1 MNMWEVLNLEQ
12 TADESIIKKAYRVKL
27 RQHHPEEDPEGF
39 KLVREAYENI
49 LQWLK
54 NGAEESAQQEQVQT
68 AEAKEPAEVHPH
80 TEAFNQLLQDPTK
93 RMVLANWKAWTE
105 TSQMLQIDEQQ
116 KISDDAITV
125 VLANRWLPPSIIDV
139 LWDGLSW
146 NLLLNGEQQQV
157 ELGEFLDEWRE
168 LPLSISLDELVEFS
182 APEQRAILSFLR
194 PLHIALA
201 RGQLDALE
209 YHLQQSLT
217 FVLPDLLNVKISV
230 LKSLVALKIKS
241 SVVSDALVTE
251 LIQLPAEN
259 LTVAQWETVA
269 GTANLTGNEKA
280 IDSVTEKLLSLDAC
294 AEAAELQY
302 SAALKHDKLLA
313 MSLACLRQRWNP
325 LPPVYWRNE
334 RQLFPAPES
343 SSEEL
348 MFNWLYGQLV
358 SHNNG
363 AISHRLD
370 FVGAEGRTALI
381 VKAIWAAHSGSWA
394 WMSSL
399 RQELIET
406 LSLAETQSERV
417 AMTLVLK
424 CLQEEMQKQ
433 GGSETLQ
440 QKLAH
445 YETDAFFS
453 QEALTMEELSS
464 LSKED
469 WLECVR
475 RHPLLPDSWYRQLE
489 QAEVLVVDEI
499 REGSIYPFYIDSLC
513 FYRSANPSYAL
524 SSVWQNSPFESVFDW
539 MLFFVSHLGTGGLPK
554 QSIVDALPTL
564 PEAQQE
570 GPISLILPFAARPD
584 EYLPESVESFSK
596 YPDQFIYRL
605 VVDRQVSLLVEKA
618 KPEVL
623 MEKAKARDFCA
634 TMALSRLLEKE
645 HFDEAVVFWNLVAAN
660 VDSNPQF
667 HLVVDWQQQ
676 SLMRLKEEKGLVKE
690 TYHYV
695 KPEFLHAMITNNRE
709 WFAPPEEFEEHS
721 PEDEAKDFHY
731 PMCIL
736 LTQLHLGLEGD
747 GYNMA
752 SLKVL
757 ADRRQKQTELQQDTT
772 DVAVEYLDG
781 MYRQKLE
788 KDISE
793 KGEKAAT
800 YSKTKLKFLSFA
812 FFAAWVFVF
821 PMTVMR
827 GLEVSEETLGVMTI
841 FLFIT
846 HSLLAWQVSRPI
858 ITKGNRK
865 KYLFYSI
872 FTLLAA
878 MIFRSVF
885 LAFIN
890 VITHYLTA
898 NGLNDLYSRGGWDR
912 KVVARREINMRKVLG
927 FRD

>member
-1 MNMWEVLNLEQ
+1 MNMWEVLDLEQ
-12 TADESIIKKAYRVKL
+12 TTDESVIKKAYRVKL
-27 RQHHPEEDPEGF
+27 RQHHPEDDPEGF
-39 KLVREAYENI
+39 KRVREAYENI

-54 NGAEESAQQEQVQT
+54 SGADESIEQ
-68 AEAKEPAEVHPH
+68 AISEEAKAPSEVHPH
-80 TEAFNQLLQDPTK
+80 SEAFNQLLQNPVK
-93 RMVLANWKAWTE
+93 RMDLASWKAWTE

-116 KISDDAITV
+116 RISDDAITV
-125 VLANRWLPPSIIDV
+125 VLANRWLPPSVIDV
-139 LWDGLSW
+139 LWKGLSW

-157 ELGEFLDEWRE
+157 ELGEFLDEWRQ
-168 LPLSISLDELVEFS
+168 LPLSVSLEELAEFS
-182 APEQRAILSFLR
+182 APAQRALLSFLR
-194 PLHIALA
+194 PLHIALS

-217 FVLPDLLNVKISV
+217 FVLPNILNVKISI
-230 LKSLVALKIKS
+230 LKALVALKTKPS
-241 SVVSDALVTE
+241 MVANALVLE
-251 LIQLPAEN
+251 LLQQPAEA
-259 LTVAQWETVA
+259 LTLAQWEVVA
-269 GTANLTGNEKA
+269 DTAKLNGNTAA
-280 IDSVTEKLLSLDAC
+280 IDEVTEKFMALSAF

-302 SAALKHDKLLA
+302 SVALEHDKLLA
-313 MSLACLRQRWNP
+313 MSLACMRQRWSP

-334 RQLFPAPES
+334 RQLYPEPES
-343 SSEEL
+343 DPERL

-399 RQELIET
+399 KHDLTKEFEIVET
-406 LSLAETQSERV
+406 LSERV
-417 AMTLVLK
+417 AITLVLK
-424 CLQEEMQKQ
+424 CLQELMETQ

-440 QKLAH
+440 QKLTH
-445 YETDAFFS
+445 YETDAFLT

-464 LSKED
+464 LSKEG
-469 WLECVR
+469 WLECIR

-489 QAEVLVVDEI
+489 QAEVLVMEEI
-499 REGSIYPFYIDSLC
+499 REGSIYPFYVDSLC
-513 FYRSANPSYAL
+513 FYRSANPNYQI
-524 SSVWQNSPFESVFDW
+524 SSVWQDSPFDSVFDW
-539 MLFFVSHLGTGGLPK
+539 TLFFMSHLGSGGLSK
-554 QSIVDALPTL
+554 QEIVEALPVL
-564 PEAQQE
+564 PDSHQE
-570 GPISLILPFAARPD
+570 GPLSLLLPFAAQSD
-584 EYLPESVESFSK
+584 EYLPESVQAFSR
-596 YPDQFIYRL
+596 YPDQFVYRL
-605 VVDRQVSLLVEKA
+605 VVDNQVSLLVNNEKP
-618 KPEVL
+618 KVL
-623 MEKAKARDFCA
+623 MKKARSRDLCA
-634 TMALSRLLEKE
+634 TMALSRLLEKD

-667 HLVVDWQQQ
+667 HVVVDWQQQ
-676 SLMRLKEEKGLVKE
+676 SLMRLKEEKGLVKD

-695 KPEFLHAMITNNRE
+695 KPEFLHAMITTNQE
-709 WFAPPEEFEEHS
+709 WFTPPEEFEEHS

-747 GYNMA
+747 GYSMA
-752 SLKVL
+752 SLKAL
-757 ADRRQKQTELQQDTT
+757 ADRRKKQTELQQETT
-772 DVAVEYLDG
+772 DVAVEFLDE
-781 MYRQKLE
+781 MYRQQLE
-788 KDISE
+788 KDIVE

-800 YSKTKLKFLSFA
+800 YSKTKLKFLSFV
-812 FFAAWVFVF
+812 FFSAWVFVF
-821 PMTVMR
+821 PMTVMA
-827 GLEVSEETLGVMTI
+827 GFDVSEETLGGMVI

-865 KYLFYSI
+865 KYLFYSV

-878 MIFRSVF
+878 MIFRSIF
-885 LAFIN
+885 LAFVN
-890 VITHYLTA
+890 VITHYMTA

-927 FRD
+927 FKD